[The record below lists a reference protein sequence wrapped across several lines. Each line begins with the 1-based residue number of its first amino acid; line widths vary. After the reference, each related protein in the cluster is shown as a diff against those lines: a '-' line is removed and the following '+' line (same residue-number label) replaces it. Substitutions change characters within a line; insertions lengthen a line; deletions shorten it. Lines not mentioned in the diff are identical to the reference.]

1 MLFRSSEVNT
11 ELLNKYDLI
20 CSTYK
25 LNCDTNV
32 PIIYIKEIFDEN
44 QLKKQIEQVK
54 YTEKFEIPIL
64 QGIDSIILSL
74 LDEEKFFV
82 LDNNVSYKENI
93 NFMVDRLSE
102 KGYVDEGFKERLI
115 KREENSTM
123 VFDKHIA
130 IPHVI
135 NYESDNIILSIGV
148 FNDTLI
154 IDENRDV
161 KLVFL
166 LGIPEMLGEN
176 EILLIKIYNEI
187 ISIAKD
193 ENKLREI
200 SKLKNYKDLVL
211 YTIKES

>member
-1 MLFRSSEVNT
+1 
-11 ELLNKYDLI
+11 
-20 CSTYK
+20 
-25 LNCDTNV
+25 
-32 PIIYIKEIFDEN
+32 
-44 QLKKQIEQVK
+44 
-54 YTEKFEIPIL
+54 
-64 QGIDSIILSL
+64 
-74 LDEEKFFV
+74 
-82 LDNNVSYKENI
+82 
-93 NFMVDRLSE
+93 
-102 KGYVDEGFKERLI
+102 
-115 KREENSTM
+115 M